1 MNQLITKVA
10 LVTGAAR
17 RIGAETVRTLHSSG
31 FNVIIHYRNSVSEA
45 TQLANELNSKR
56 KHSAEIIQLDLLTTS
71 SISDLAKSCIAIW
84 GRIDVLIN
92 NASAFY
98 PTEMGA
104 IREEDWDI
112 LLGSNLKAPLF
123 LSQALARELVK
134 SKGCIINMVDIH
146 ADRPLKNYMVYS
158 LARAGLVSL
167 TRSLARELGPDVRC
181 NGIAPGAILWPE
193 EPHNDAGQDKVINKT
208 ALKRMGEPSDIAK
221 MVLFLVTNANYITGQ
236 IITIDGGRTLSN

>member
-1 MNQLITKVA
+1 MNKKMAQVA

-31 FNVIIHYRNSVSEA
+31 FNVIIHYRNSADEA
-45 TQLANELNSKR
+45 TELANELNSQR
-56 KHSAEIIQLDLLTTS
+56 KNSAVIIQWDLLKTS
-71 SISDLAKSCIAIW
+71 SISDLARKCIAIW

-98 PTEMGA
+98 PAELGH
-104 IREEDWDI
+104 ISENDWDTLI
-112 LLGSNLKAPLF
+112 GSNLKAPLF
-123 LSQALARELVK
+123 LSQALAEELVR
-134 SKGCIINMVDIH
+134 SQGCIINMVDIH
-146 ADRPLKNYMVYS
+146 ANRPLKDYMLYS
-158 LARAGLVSL
+158 LAKAGLVSL

-193 EPHNDAGQDKVINKT
+193 EPHQNAQRQKIINKT
-208 ALKRMGEPSDIAK
+208 ALKRMGDPADIAE
-221 MVLFLVTNANYITGQ
+221 MILFLVTNADYITGQ